1 MAPSGFIAILAGWFV
16 TEVGRQPYT
25 AYGVI
30 RTTESISPVIAEQV
44 AVSLA
49 AFVIIYT
56 AIFGAGVYYMFKV
69 FRKGP
74 SLIGNDEKGYYD
86 HSMEKS
92 VTCEATK
99 DLNPQDFKD
108 KDNKKP
114 AKKTKKKPGKRTT
127 KKDKGDRT

>member
-30 RTTESISPVIAEQV
+30 KTSESISPVIAEQV
-44 AVSLA
+44 AISLA
-49 AFVIIYT
+49 AFVIVYT
-56 AIFGAGVYYMFKV
+56 VIFGAGIYYMFKV

-92 VTCEATK
+92 VAREVTK
-99 DLNPQDFKD
+99 D
-108 KDNKKP
+108 
-114 AKKTKKKPGKRTT
+114 
-127 KKDKGDRT
+127 